1 MDTKPDYFFLYRIQ
15 EIIPIADNKQSRLND
30 EITAPQVRLVAEDGE
45 QRGIVSLEEALKE
58 AETAKLDLVEL
69 VPDAKPPVCRLMD
82 YGKFRFQQKKKLHDQ
97 RKKQRQVQIK
107 EIKYRP
113 GTEEGDYQVKLKKLM
128 QFIEIGDRCK
138 VTVRFRGREMAH
150 MDIGTQLLKRVEEDM
165 KEFAAVDQ
173 FPQSEGRQ
181 MTMLLVPRKRQ
192 MYLALN
198 LKTRLRRPG
207 YLNRIVPM
215 FNDWDNQTGVTQC
228 QK

>member
-1 MDTKPDYFFLYRIQ
+1 M
-15 EIIPIADNKQSRLND
+15 
-30 EITAPQVRLVAEDGE
+30 VAEDGE
-45 QRGIVSLEEALKE
+45 QLGIVSLEEALKT

-113 GTEEGDYQVKLKKLM
+113 GTDEGDYQIKLRKLM
-128 QFIEIGDRCK
+128 EFIEIGDRCK

-150 MDIGTQLLKRVEEDM
+150 MDIGTKLLKRVEEDM
-165 KEFAAVDQ
+165 NEFAVVDQ

-181 MTMLLVPRKRQ
+181 MTMLLVPRKR
-192 MYLALN
+192 
-198 LKTRLRRPG
+198 
-207 YLNRIVPM
+207 
-215 FNDWDNQTGVTQC
+215 
-228 QK
+228 

>member
-1 MDTKPDYFFLYRIQ
+1 M
-15 EIIPIADNKQSRLND
+15 
-30 EITAPQVRLVAEDGE
+30 VAEDGE
-45 QRGIVSLEEALKE
+45 QLGIVSLEAALKT

-113 GTEEGDYQVKLKKLM
+113 GTEDGDYQVKLKKLM
-128 QFIEIGDRCK
+128 EFIEIGDRCK

-150 MDIGTQLLKRVEEDM
+150 MEIGTQLLKRVEDDM

-181 MTMLLVPRKRQ
+181 MTMLLVPRKR
-192 MYLALN
+192 
-198 LKTRLRRPG
+198 
-207 YLNRIVPM
+207 
-215 FNDWDNQTGVTQC
+215 
-228 QK
+228 